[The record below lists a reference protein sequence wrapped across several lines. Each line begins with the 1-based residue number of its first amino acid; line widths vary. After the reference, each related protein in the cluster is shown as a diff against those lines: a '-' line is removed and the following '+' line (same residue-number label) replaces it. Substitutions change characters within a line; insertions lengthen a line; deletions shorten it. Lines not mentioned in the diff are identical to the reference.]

1 MFFVESVRQWGVAL
15 VVCGKSVSPP
25 FLCSMW
31 KDMGAIPASDKKKNL
46 QIFCHIPWAQRVH
59 K

>member
-15 VVCGKSVSPP
+15 VVCEKSVSPP
-25 FLCSMW
+25 LSFVQCGKTWGPFLPL
-31 KDMGAIPASDKKKNL
+31 IKKNL